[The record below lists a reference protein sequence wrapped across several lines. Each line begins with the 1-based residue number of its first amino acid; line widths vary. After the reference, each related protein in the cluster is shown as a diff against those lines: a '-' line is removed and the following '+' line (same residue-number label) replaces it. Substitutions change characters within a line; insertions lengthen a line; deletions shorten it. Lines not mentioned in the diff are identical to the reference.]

1 MLLCKKEIGSDF
13 MISSYNSTQEV
24 DSSSSIISAWLAK
37 LQEGKQ
43 STAQIQAEM
52 LEGVTDII
60 EEVQEK
66 AKEKAEEAK
75 EEENNEEAVTVSV
88 QGKTV
93 ETSSEVP
100 EAPEISTVEVQA

>member
-1 MLLCKKEIGSDF
+1 
-13 MISSYNSTQEV
+13 MILSYNSTQEA
-24 DSSSSIISAWLAK
+24 DSSSSSIVSAWLAK
-37 LQEGKQ
+37 LQEGKK
-43 STAQIQAEM
+43 STAQLQAEM

-60 EEVQEK
+60 EKVQEK

-88 QGKTV
+88 QGTTV

-100 EAPEISTVEVQA
+100 ETPASSTVEVQA